1 MQQPRF
7 FFVSFPLP
15 KLAQF
20 RLPMLP
26 VLRGEGADVERA
38 PEAGARGDDSMRCPN
53 CIRRGEVRSVTLV
66 AFPCYASLQR

>member
-38 PEAGARGDDSMRCPN
+38 PEAGAQIVSV
-53 CIRRGEVRSVTLV
+53 GEKSGAL
-66 AFPCYASLQR
+66 L